1 MRPPEVNEF
10 KPPVSRSIIR
20 AFKSDETVQS
30 AVDSA
35 ELLSRMWA
43 INTSQSRVNL
53 NVAMDFAGSV
63 NTFTS
68 SYVDEEDSADV
79 ILVDRFSNVLG
90 DSDLSGRLENIS
102 ASVFFV
108 FSPDPMTNFTSSDG
122 LINATVKNEVGY
134 RDSLSIIL
142 PISICYLI
150 IFVTGV
156 LGNVIT
162 CVVIAKN
169 KTMHT
174 ATNYYLFNLA
184 VSDFLVLI
192 FGELK
197 LLKVLLKLNIK
208 YCWKCFDNELIK

>member
-10 KPPVSRSIIR
+10 KPLQVSRSIIR

-53 NVAMDFAGSV
+53 NIAMDFAGSV

-68 SYVDEEDSADV
+68 SYADEEDSAEV
-79 ILVDRFSNVLG
+79 ILADRLSNVLG
-90 DSDLSGRLENIS
+90 DSDLRGRMENIS

-108 FSPDPMTNFTSSDG
+108 FSPDPTTNFTVSDG

-150 IFVTGV
+150 IFVSGV

-192 FGELK
+192 FGE
-197 LLKVLLKLNIK
+197 
-208 YCWKCFDNELIK
+208 